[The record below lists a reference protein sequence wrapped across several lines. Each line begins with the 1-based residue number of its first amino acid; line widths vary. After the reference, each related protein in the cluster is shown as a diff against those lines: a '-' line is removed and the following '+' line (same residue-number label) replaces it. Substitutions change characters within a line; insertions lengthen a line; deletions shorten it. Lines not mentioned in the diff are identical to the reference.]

1 MRDFDRSLPMLM
13 HRALNAVLPR
23 FRTIFRSFGL
33 TERQWRV
40 LRVLWEA
47 DGAPLLALAA
57 RTLIPAP
64 SLVGVVDR
72 LQRDGLVERRRS
84 ETDRRLA
91 QVWLSDAGRGLE
103 QTVTPLVDAAYAELE
118 NLVSA
123 AEWQALTA
131 TLNKIAIQ
139 AADQGRQEVH
149 EQDGLLQDRS
159 SRPQSRGGKSQET
172 PGRDYLF
179 QGRSSRSQGR
189 DGKPQEAPGRDGLP
203 QGRYDRPKG
212 RDGKPHE
219 VHEPDVLLQ
228 GRSGRP
234 QSRDGGPQEALGRDD
249 LRQDSGQQTTG
260 DPP

>member
-23 FRTIFRSFGL
+23 FRTIFRRFGL
-33 TERQWRV
+33 TEQQWRV

-84 ETDRRLA
+84 EADRRLA

-103 QTVTPLVDAAYAELE
+103 QAVNPLVDAAYAELE

-131 TLNKIAIQ
+131 TLNKVATG
-139 AADQGRQEVH
+139 AADQG
-149 EQDGLLQDRS
+149 
-159 SRPQSRGGKSQET
+159 
-172 PGRDYLF
+172 
-179 QGRSSRSQGR
+179 
-189 DGKPQEAPGRDGLP
+189 PQEAPGRDVLF
-203 QGRYDRPKG
+203 QDRSGRPPG
-212 RDGKPHE
+212 RDGQPQE
-219 VHEPDVLLQ
+219 APEPDGLLR
-228 GRSGRP
+228 GRSDRP
-234 QSRDGGPQEALGRDD
+234 QSRDGQPQEALGRDD
-249 LRQDSGQQTTG
+249 LLQDSGQQTTG

>member
-23 FRTIFRSFGL
+23 FRTIFRRFGL
-33 TERQWRV
+33 TEQQWRV

-84 ETDRRLA
+84 EADRRLA

-103 QTVTPLVDAAYAELE
+103 QAVNPLVDAAYAELE

-131 TLNKIAIQ
+131 TLNKIANQ
-139 AADQGRQEVH
+139 AADQGRQEAH
-149 EQDGLLQDRS
+149 ESHGLARGLSSRPPGRDGKRHAEHEPDALLQDRS
-159 SRPQSRGGKSQET
+159 
-172 PGRDYLF
+172 
-179 QGRSSRSQGR
+179 GRSHGR
-189 DGKPQEAPGRDGLP
+189 DGKSQEAPGRDALPRGRSDRPPGRGGKP
-203 QGRYDRPKG
+203 QGALG
-212 RDGKPHE
+212 RDGP
-219 VHEPDVLLQ
+219 LQ
-228 GRSGRP
+228 GRSSLPPGQDAKP
-234 QSRDGGPQEALGRDD
+234 QQAYEPDD
-249 LRQDSGQQTTG
+249 FLRDSGHQTTG

>member
-1 MRDFDRSLPMLM
+1 MRDFDRSLPILM

-33 TERQWRV
+33 TEQQWRV

-103 QTVTPLVDAAYAELE
+103 QAVTPLVDAAYAELE
-118 NLVSA
+118 NLVSG

-131 TLNKIAIQ
+131 TLNKIATG
-139 AADQGRQEVH
+139 AADQGRQAAREPG
-149 EQDGLLQDRS
+149 GLPRGLA
-159 SRPQSRGGKSQET
+159 SRP
-172 PGRDYLF
+172 P
-179 QGRSSRSQGR
+179 GR
-189 DGKPQEAPGRDGLP
+189 DGKPQEA
-203 QGRYDRPKG
+203 Q
-212 RDGKPHE
+212 
-219 VHEPDVLLQ
+219 EPDALLQ
-228 GRSGRP
+228 HRSSRP